1 MAATLMDL
9 PTTFTTR
16 TARRLSL
23 HPRDLYR
30 LRDDGD
36 VLELSRGVFRRAD
49 APVASMPDFLAVAYR
64 VPTAIVCCVP
74 ALVVHNLTDE
84 MPRAIQI
91 AVPRGQRP
99 PYIEYPPT
107 EVFRFD
113 ITTFDLGLSA
123 VEAAPGEP
131 VRIYSAE
138 RTVVDLMRLRR
149 RLGDPLAFSAL
160 RRYLR
165 RRDARP
171 GELLSLARALD
182 VLGPLRMAL
191 DLVSVE

>member
-30 LRDDGD
+30 LRDDGE
-36 VLELSRGVFRRAD
+36 VIELSRGVFRRAD
-49 APVASMPDFLAVAYR
+49 APAASMPDFLAVAYR
-64 VPTAIVCCVP
+64 APTAIICCVS
-74 ALVVHNLTDE
+74 ALVVYDLTDE
-84 MPRAIQI
+84 MPRAVQI
-91 AVPRGQRP
+91 AVPREQRP
-99 PYIEYPPT
+99 PHVEYPPT

-113 ITTFDLGLSA
+113 SATFELGLSA

-149 RLGDPLAFSAL
+149 RLGEPLAFSAL
-160 RRYLR
+160 RRYLL

-182 VLGPLRMAL
+182 VLGPMRTAL
-191 DLVSVE
+191 DLMSAE